1 VDTLPISG
9 SLRLLEL
16 AGTLVEGDA
25 VIMPALVEETE
36 AAATDCGAAIENPIS
51 LNVPTKM
58 NDGLIGADQSPGGRT
73 GVAETGVYLLIHIRY
88 PPPPAIFQNQ

>member
-1 VDTLPISG
+1 VDTLPILG

-36 AAATDCGAAIENPIS
+36 AAATDCGAATEKSHQP
-51 LNVPTKM
+51 
-58 NDGLIGADQSPGGRT
+58 
-73 GVAETGVYLLIHIRY
+73 
-88 PPPPAIFQNQ
+88 